1 MDVTVMVPDQRLAAL
16 HAYRTADPRLAIF
29 HHNWSTMSL
38 QNSSSTAFISTGI
51 PGLDNV
57 LGGGLTRD
65 RLYLVEGDPGA
76 GKTTLALQFLIEGAA
91 RGETVLYITLA
102 ETEVELRAVAH
113 AHGMSLAGVTV
124 QEVIPDESVFDAAEQ
139 YTVLHPSEVEFGETN
154 NMILSLVERLNPTR
168 VVLDSLSELQLLSG
182 TPLRYRRHVLALK
195 QYFAKRAC
203 TAVLLDDK
211 TSVQGDQQVRSV
223 AHCVIS
229 LQHTDSE
236 YGAERRLVR
245 VLKYRGIGFRRGPH
259 DYAIVRGGLRVYPR
273 IVAAET
279 RTLVKRGQVSS
290 GLPALDALLGGGI
303 EEGSST
309 LISGPPGTGKSS
321 MAVQFVKAITDRGE
335 HAAMF
340 LFEESFNTLM
350 NRSVGIGLDLTGPY
364 ESELLS
370 VHQID
375 PAEMSP
381 GEFTHAVCGAAD
393 RGAKVIVIDS
403 LNGYL
408 NAMPEAG
415 FLTTHLHEVLT
426 YLGQRGVVTFL
437 VGVQAGIVG
446 AMSTGID
453 VSYMADNV
461 LILRY
466 FEAHGAV
473 KKAISVFKKRG
484 SKHETTLR
492 EYDITH
498 TGIAVGAVLNNFQG
512 ILTGVPTITPPG
524 TDAGA
529 APAYPGTALP

>member
-1 MDVTVMVPDQRLAAL
+1 MRHFAQDTVM
-16 HAYRTADPRLAIF
+16 
-29 HHNWSTMSL
+29 SS

-51 PGLDNV
+51 AGLDNV
-57 LGGGLTRD
+57 LGGGLTKD

-76 GKTTLALQFLIEGAA
+76 GKTTLALQFLAEGAA

-113 AHGMSLAGVTV
+113 THGMVLDGVAV
-124 QEVIPDESVFDAAEQ
+124 HEVIPDESLLDPGEQ
-139 YTVLHPSEVEFGETN
+139 YTVMDPSEVELGETN
-154 NMILSLVERLNPTR
+154 NMILKLVEELNPTR

-203 TAVLLDDK
+203 TALLLDDK
-211 TSVQGDQQVRSV
+211 TSLKGDQQVRSI

-229 LQHTDSE
+229 LQHIDSE

-245 VLKYRGIGFRRGPH
+245 ILKYRGVPFRRGPH
-259 DYAIVRGGLRVYPR
+259 DYSIVKGGLVVYPR

-279 RTLVKRGQVSS
+279 RALTKRAQVGS
-290 GLPALDALLGGGI
+290 GLPELDMLLGGGI

-309 LISGPPGTGKSS
+309 LVSGPPGTGKSS
-321 MAVQFVKAITDRGE
+321 VAVQFVKAMTDRGE
-335 HAAMF
+335 RAALF
-340 LFEESFNTLM
+340 LFEESFNTLL
-350 NRSVGIGLDLTGPY
+350 NRSEGIGIDLRAPY
-364 ESELLS
+364 ESGLLT

-381 GEFTHAVCGAAD
+381 GEFTHLVCGAAD
-393 RGAKVIVIDS
+393 KGAKVVVIDS
-403 LNGYL
+403 LNGYM

-415 FLTTHLHEVLT
+415 FLSTHLHEVLT

-437 VGVQAGIVG
+437 VGVQQGIVG
-446 AMSTGID
+446 TNMSTGID

-466 FEAHGAV
+466 FEAQGAV
-473 KKAISVFKKRG
+473 QKAVSVFKKRG
-484 SKHETTLR
+484 SIHETTLR
-492 EYDITH
+492 RFDITRK
-498 TGIAVGAVLNNFQG
+498 GIVVGPVLDNFQG
-512 ILTGVPTITPPG
+512 ILTGVPTILHTG
-524 TDAGA
+524 TGA
-529 APAYPGTALP
+529 

>member
-1 MDVTVMVPDQRLAAL
+1 MSDQN
-16 HAYRTADPRLAIF
+16 T
-29 HHNWSTMSL
+29 
-38 QNSSSTAFISTGI
+38 SSTAFISTGI

-65 RLYLVEGDPGA
+65 RLYLVEGDPGS
-76 GKTTLALQFLIEGAA
+76 GKTTLALQFLAEGAA

-102 ETEVELRAVAH
+102 ETEVELRAVAE
-113 AHGMSLAGVTV
+113 AHGMSLQGVNV
-124 QEVIPDESVFDAAEQ
+124 HEVIPDESALDPDEQ
-139 YTVLHPSEVEFGETN
+139 YTVLHPSEVELGATN
-154 NMILSLVERLNPTR
+154 STIIRLVEQLNPAR

-195 QYFAKRAC
+195 QYFSKRAC
-203 TAVLLDDK
+203 TALLLDDK

-229 LQHTDSE
+229 LQHIDSQ

-245 VLKYRGIGFRRGPH
+245 ILKYRGVAFRRGPH
-259 DYAIVRGGLRVYPR
+259 DYSIVTGGIVVYPR
-273 IVAAET
+273 IVAAES
-279 RTLVKRGQVSS
+279 RELKRRAQVGS
-290 GLPALDALLGGGI
+290 GLAELDLLLGGGI

-321 MAVQFVKAITDRGE
+321 VAVQFVKAMTDRGE
-335 HAAMF
+335 RAAMF
-340 LFEESFNTLM
+340 LFEESFNTLL
-350 NRSVGIGLDLTGPY
+350 NRSEGIGLDLRTPY
-364 ESELLS
+364 EKGLLTI
-370 VHQID
+370 HQID

-408 NAMPEAG
+408 NAMPEAS
-415 FLTTHLHEVLT
+415 FLNTHLHEVLT

-437 VGVQAGIVG
+437 VGVQNGIVG
-446 AMSTGID
+446 SMSTGID

-466 FEAHGAV
+466 FEAQGAV
-473 KKAISVFKKRG
+473 QKAVSVFKKRG
-484 SKHETTLR
+484 SAHENTLR
-492 EYDITH
+492 RFDITAR
-498 TGIAVGAVLNNFQG
+498 GISVGPVLSNFQG
-512 ILTGVPTITPPG
+512 ILTGVPTILGVDSDDTP
-524 TDAGA
+524 A
-529 APAYPGTALP
+529 